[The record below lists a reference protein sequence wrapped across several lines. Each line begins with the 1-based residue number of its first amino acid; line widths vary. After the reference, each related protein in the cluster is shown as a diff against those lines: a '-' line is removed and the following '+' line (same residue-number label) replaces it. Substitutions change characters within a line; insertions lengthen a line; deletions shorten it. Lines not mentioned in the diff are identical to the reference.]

1 MDMNRET
8 EIFECLVELY
18 MESELELVRE
28 CMAEVQPPMSERFRR
43 RIRGIILRESAVSVA
58 RRVAAVILTVLT
70 VTGSLMLI
78 NEEVRAGVIR
88 FFQKI
93 YQTHTEY
100 HFQNDAMEWDGAFRL
115 YEPTWLPEGYRE
127 GYRSTEE
134 AGLSIRYDHAS
145 GREIYYF
152 CRDERVSGVSLNT
165 ENTECQEIRYQGE
178 WAEYYASCE
187 EGFLSSFVWG
197 NEYGC
202 YFALS
207 GDLTLD
213 ECMQIADSLEAKE
226 ESETSWIV
234 DPPVGYEVYMST
246 VEQSRKPYEQYFY
259 LSEDRAKTFSLSI
272 QMPELEEMIREM
284 DCEIEELV
292 VADLA
297 VRGYHPVDPASERT
311 YIWRDGQGTLFIL
324 QGSMEKEEM
333 QELVAYFVEERRR

>member
-1 MDMNRET
+1 
-8 EIFECLVELY
+8 

-28 CMAEVQPPMSERFRR
+28 CMVESQPPMSERFRR

-100 HFQNDAMEWDGAFRL
+100 HFQNDVMEWDGAFHL
-115 YEPTWLPEGYRE
+115 YEPTWLPEDYRE

-145 GREIYYF
+145 GKEIYYF
-152 CRDERVSGVSLNT
+152 CRDERMSGVSLNT
-165 ENTECQEIRYQGE
+165 ENTERQEILYQGE

-213 ECMQIADSLEAKE
+213 ECMQIADSLEERTENDFDGRVAR
-226 ESETSWIV
+226 V
-234 DPPVGYEVYMST
+234 PAGYQLYMNA
-246 VEQSRKPYEQYFY
+246 VEKNRDQYEQYFY
-259 LSEDRAKTFSLSI
+259 LSEDRTKTFSLSI

-284 DCEIEELV
+284 DCEIEELTI
-292 VADLA
+292 AGQP
-297 VRGYHPVDPASERT
+297 VRGYHPVGPASESA

-324 QGSMEKEEM
+324 QGSMKKEEM
-333 QELVAYFVEERRR
+333 RELVAYFVEERRR